1 MVQFCCDVNCSD
13 PGDVL
18 GRDSV
23 AVHVIV
29 AVLFE
34 VSASLKMGDCIIGEL
49 SIVFQSN
56 CASD

>member
-1 MVQFCCDVNCSD
+1 MARFCCDVNSSD

-23 AVHVIV
+23 AVLVIV

-34 VSASLKMGDCIIGEL
+34 VSASLKMGGCIIGEL
-49 SIVFQSN
+49 SIVFHSN

>member
-1 MVQFCCDVNCSD
+1 MNCSI

-18 GRDSV
+18 GWDSV
-23 AVHVIV
+23 AAHVIV

-34 VSASLKMGDCIIGEL
+34 ESASLKMGDCVIGEL